1 MVFPLWHLGKFNHTD
16 PGHHLGLFV
25 QVLPQNH
32 KARQSQLPFL
42 VLSQT
47 RKNSAWKPALPFTE
61 SVIMWTIYTF
71 SYPPDA
77 CMAAWI
83 STVASNIES
92 RVDLSPSGQITKH
105 KLLLTC
111 NKLVLLIFDVSFQIS
126 LSLFFCWTGISISFC
141 GTLLGS
147 VVYVLRALSKSNQQ
161 GWVFFCP
168 HPQHF
173 PQRKAHSGPPRFPCY
188 IRGWYRDGKL
198 L

>member
-1 MVFPLWHLGKFNHTD
+1 MSYSWVAEDPFVKWEGCTGKLFFRLKEEELRPSQRWTFHFVIYYTHSLVRMHTCVCIWPYCRCCTLILSVAFWPSPFHSTPLKKIHNSLDWFWSWLSVWK
-16 PGHHLGLFV
+16 
-25 QVLPQNH
+25 
-32 KARQSQLPFL
+32 KSSWFL
-42 VLSQT
+42 MSH
-47 RKNSAWKPALPFTE
+47 
-61 SVIMWTIYTF
+61 
-71 SYPPDA
+71 
-77 CMAAWI
+77 
-83 STVASNIES
+83 S
-92 RVDLSPSGQITKH
+92 RSL
-105 KLLLTC
+105 
-111 NKLVLLIFDVSFQIS
+111 S

-161 GWVFFCP
+161 SWVFFCP